1 VTNARNLVSSEV
13 HALSDA
19 NDVCLH
25 LCLLLLLLLLLQLLL
40 QIINKRGAEAFE
52 QADEELLRLFC
63 AELEGLLRS
72 KTVEVRQTDSQTD
85 SQTGSLNWLPEL
97 TRTQ

>member
-1 VTNARNLVSSEV
+1 L
-13 HALSDA
+13 L
-19 NDVCLH
+19 LPQ
-25 LCLLLLLLLLLQLLL
+25 LLLLLLLL

-72 KTVEVRQTDSQTD
+72 KTVEVRQTGYLK
-85 SQTGSLNWLPEL
+85 QTGFLKLALPKVARILCGSMIVILYHSLEHAVVLNM
-97 TRTQ
+97 Q